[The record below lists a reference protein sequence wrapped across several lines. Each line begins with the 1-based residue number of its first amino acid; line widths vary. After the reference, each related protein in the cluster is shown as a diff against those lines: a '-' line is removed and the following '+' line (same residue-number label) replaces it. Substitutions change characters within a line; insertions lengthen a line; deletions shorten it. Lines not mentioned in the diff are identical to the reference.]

1 MAKKY
6 LFILAALILLAAYA
20 AGASRAAQAQSDQN
34 VVSGAVAREAKGG
47 RSEQLG
53 LTPAV
58 VSAPTSIYLPIT
70 MRNLCPDY
78 VDDFSNPGSGW
89 ETGEDGTARV
99 EYLNGE
105 YRVLIKQVGMA
116 EALAAPACKRQNY
129 VVEADARWEGKAGAS
144 YGLIFGIVGNYEQF
158 YSFEVNTDFQEFGL
172 FRYSDQGWTTIVPIT
187 FSSAIQVGLARNHL
201 KATRN
206 GSDIT
211 LEVNGTSLGSW
222 SDATLQGETG
232 SGVIASAYSDVA
244 NADARFDNFIV
255 RDTAPA
261 GSAANLVAGN
271 GAKAGEVKGGPD
283 RYIPPDLFRSLPSQS
298 GWR

>member
-6 LFILAALILLAAYA
+6 LFTIAALILLAAYA
-20 AGASRAAQAQSDQN
+20 AGASQVAQARNGQGAASSD
-34 VVSGAVAREAKGG
+34 
-47 RSEQLG
+47 RSEL
-53 LTPAV
+53 LNPTPAA

-105 YRVLIKQVGMA
+105 YRVLIKQTGMA
-116 EALAAPACKRQNY
+116 DALAAPTCKRQNY
-129 VVEADARWEGKAGAS
+129 VVEADARWEGNSGAS

-172 FRYSDQGWTTIVPIT
+172 FRYSNQGWTTIAPIT
-187 FSSAIQVGLARNHL
+187 FSSAIQVGLVTNHL
-201 KATRN
+201 KATRRGN
-206 GSDIT
+206 EIQ
-211 LEVNGTSLGSW
+211 LEVNGTNLGSW

-232 SGVIASAYSDVA
+232 AGVIASAYSDVA
-244 NADARFDNFIV
+244 NADARFDNFMV
-255 RDTAPA
+255 RDTALA
-261 GSAANLVAGN
+261 ESGARQAASH
-271 GAKAGEVKGGPD
+271 GAKAGAENGGPNQ
-283 RYIPPDLFRSLPSQS
+283 YLPPDPFRSLSSQG